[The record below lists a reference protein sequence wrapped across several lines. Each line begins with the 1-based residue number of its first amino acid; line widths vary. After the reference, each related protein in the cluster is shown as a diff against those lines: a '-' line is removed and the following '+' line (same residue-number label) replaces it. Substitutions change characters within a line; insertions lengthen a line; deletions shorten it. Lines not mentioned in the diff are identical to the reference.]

1 MAVSTRVYVA
11 VLFVMIHVYVGHR
24 GVLGQL
30 SECVTK
36 SASCASSLKIID
48 DKEELCRSVSEY
60 LTCVKNALKDC
71 GSNAEDTLKKAE
83 EQMAQHECSSAGVPV
98 ISVLC
103 LLMAAIVLVL

>member
-1 MAVSTRVYVA
+1 MAVSIRVYVA
-11 VLFVMIHVYVGHR
+11 VLLVMIHVYVGP
-24 GVLGQL
+24 
-30 SECVTK
+30 K
-36 SASCASSLKIID
+36 
-48 DKEELCRSVSEY
+48 CRLNGHSGFPQSQPQGYSGSVSEY

-103 LLMAAIVLVL
+103 LLIAAIVLVLYQ